1 MGRMYDREYNKT
13 YKPFVAWLIGYPVV
27 AIIAGIGLSEV
38 SIKVSVM
45 ASLMILVVS
54 LYILIL
60 IIYRGEYVYWIN
72 GGPSFEEARS
82 AGSEKR
88 KEYAKAHLDIF
99 FRLMLVSLFYGIIS
113 LYFEFSIWIDILIIT
128 LLVIRAGFSSIP
140 IKFNS

>member
-82 AGSEKR
+82 AGSER
-88 KEYAKAHLDIF
+88 GICEGPFGYI

-113 LYFEFSIWIDILIIT
+113 LYFEFSIWIDIHDYYPT
-128 LLVIRAGFSSIP
+128 SYKSRVSSSP
-140 IKFNS
+140 